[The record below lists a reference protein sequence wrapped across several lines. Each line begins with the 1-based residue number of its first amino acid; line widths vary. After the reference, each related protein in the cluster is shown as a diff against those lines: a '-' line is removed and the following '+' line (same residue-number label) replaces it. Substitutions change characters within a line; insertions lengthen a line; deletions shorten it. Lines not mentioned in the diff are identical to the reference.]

1 MDVKQPRLREDLI
14 ISEQV
19 QAGQTVYIVKDPQ
32 SNRYFRLREPEYF
45 LASSLDGK
53 KTPEEISSEFNE
65 RFGMSITPEQL
76 NAFIDSLERKNFL
89 ETSKAE
95 YAVLH
100 KIGDEDTRSFIS
112 RILFIKLKAF
122 DPSRFLEWL
131 YRKFRFALSAPFVVF
146 SLIVIIAGILQVA
159 AMFSELPHTI
169 YQIFGISSI
178 PIIIIAVFIVV
189 ALHELAHALV
199 CRHYGGR
206 VSEMGFLLLYF
217 QVCFYCNLSDSYLF
231 RKKRHRVYTI
241 LAGLYMQAFV
251 GASSILLWRILKT
264 GTIVSDILFLT
275 ASVAFITL
283 LFNLNPLL
291 KLDGYYLLT
300 DIVEIPNLRQKA
312 FGYLKSLLKSIF
324 IGPDSFRR
332 RFTNHERRVFLTYS
346 LLAILYSLILFIWL
360 GGLVYRLLVGAWG
373 GTGFLLFLVLL
384 LIIFNQP
391 ISNLFKWVGRI
402 FSRQGVSMPKSL
414 RFYIWLMVLAALV
427 LLAIFYPVNLKI
439 NAPVT
444 IEPLEKFIVSG
455 GGDSQLETKWFKG
468 GINQKPINRV
478 YQFSIS
484 DFAVLDIEPTKT
496 VGATVDSGDILLQIS
511 SNHFESQLEQTN
523 AEIQRARAEYELLL
537 SDPKAAEL
545 ARASAALEEEKLKQ
559 INVEQEYQRAKKMY
573 EKGLIS
579 EEEWEAAKTTRY
591 VQNKKVDI
599 SQSEVDLLKEGPKA
613 EELFSQEAEI
623 RRLESKA
630 EYLREQ
636 IAACTIRAPFSGTI
650 TRFGVDDELISIS
663 RTDSVEVNIR
673 VPEDQIDILAVD
685 QDMKFRVAGYPHI
698 SFMGKVDKVI
708 ASSHSN
714 GSESHFVAIS
724 TVPNSQGLL
733 KDGMDGYAKIYCGK
747 TSVANNILR
756 KLVRFFRVE
765 FWSWF

>member
-1 MDVKQPRLREDLI
+1 MDVKLPRLREDLI

-19 QAGQTVYIVKDPQ
+19 QAGQTVYIVKDPL
-32 SNRYFRLREPEYF
+32 SNRFFRLREPEYF
-45 LASSLDGK
+45 LASSLDGEK
-53 KTPEEISSEFNE
+53 SPDEIRSEFNTK
-65 RFGMSITPEQL
+65 FGTNITPEQL
-76 NAFIDSLERKNFL
+76 NAFIDGLERKNFL
-89 ETSKAE
+89 ETSRAE
-95 YAVLH
+95 YAVTH
-100 KIGDEDTRSFIS
+100 EVGDQDARSFIS
-112 RILFIKLKAF
+112 KILFLKLKAF
-122 DPSRFLEWL
+122 DPSSFLEWL
-131 YRKFRFALSAPFVVF
+131 YRKFRFTLSVPFVVF
-146 SLIVIIAGILQVA
+146 SFIVIIAGILQIA
-159 AMFSELPHTI
+159 AIFPEMPHTV

-178 PIIIIAVFIVV
+178 PIIIIAIFIIV

-231 RKKRHRVYTI
+231 EKKRHRIYTI

-251 GASSILLWRILKT
+251 GAASILLWRILKT
-264 GTIVSDILFLT
+264 GTTISDILFLT

-324 IGPDSFRR
+324 VGPDYFRR
-332 RFTNHERRVFLTYS
+332 RFTPRERRVFLTYS
-346 LLAILYSLILFIWL
+346 LLSILYSLILFVWL
-360 GGLVYRLLVGAWG
+360 GSLVYRLLVGAWG
-373 GTGFLLFLVLL
+373 GTGFLLFLALL

-391 ISNLFKWVGRI
+391 ISNLFKWIGRI

-414 RFYIWLMVLAALV
+414 RFYIWLTVLAALV
-427 LLAIFYPVNLKI
+427 LLAIFYPVDLKI
-439 NAPVT
+439 NAPVS
-444 IEPLEKFIVSG
+444 IEPLEKFIVRG
-455 GGDSQLETKWFKG
+455 GNNNQLETKWFQG
-468 GINQKPINRV
+468 GISQKPINRV

-484 DFAVLDIEPTKT
+484 DFAVLDIEPTMT
-496 VGATVDSGDILLQIS
+496 VGERIDSGDILLQIS
-511 SNHFESQLEQTN
+511 SNHFQSQLEQTS

-545 ARASAALEEEKLKQ
+545 ARASASLEEEKLRQ
-559 INVEQEYQRAKKMY
+559 INVEQEYQRARKLY

-579 EEEWEAAKTTRY
+579 EEEWETAKTTRY

-630 EYLREQ
+630 EYLRDQ
-636 IAACTIRAPFSGTI
+636 IAACTI
-650 TRFGVDDELISIS
+650 
-663 RTDSVEVNIR
+663 
-673 VPEDQIDILAVD
+673 
-685 QDMKFRVAGYPHI
+685 
-698 SFMGKVDKVI
+698 
-708 ASSHSN
+708 
-714 GSESHFVAIS
+714 
-724 TVPNSQGLL
+724 
-733 KDGMDGYAKIYCGK
+733 
-747 TSVANNILR
+747 
-756 KLVRFFRVE
+756 
-765 FWSWF
+765 